1 MWVLLAASL
10 FCKENSPSI
19 LSKNIDYN
27 IYWLIYYHHYFSYF
41 SPCPHCLD
49 WTSSKSPLLQCR
61 PSSNG
66 QNTVELDSSIHLQI
80 HSLYVL
86 CAVKWQY
93 SFFKFKWH
101 MRHLILLEKNK
112 KLNIAIIEQTITCF
126 GVTPF
131 TNFALIKGYP
141 WTSYRSIQLSSIQPD
156 TGHWWLG
163 PLQTFWINKGAHK
176 MN

>member
-66 QNTVELDSSIHLQI
+66 QNTVELDSSIHLHI
-80 HSLYVL
+80 HSL

-93 SFFKFKWH
+93 SFFK
-101 MRHLILLEKNK
+101 
-112 KLNIAIIEQTITCF
+112 
-126 GVTPF
+126 F

>member
-1 MWVLLAASL
+1 MTDLLSSL
-10 FCKENSPSI
+10 LFILFTLSSLSWLNIFKKSSFTMSSFLKRAKYCGVGLLHPS
-19 LSKNIDYN
+19 
-27 IYWLIYYHHYFSYF
+27 
-41 SPCPHCLD
+41 
-49 WTSSKSPLLQCR
+49 T
-61 PSSNG
+61 
-66 QNTVELDSSIHLQI
+66 DSFFIC
-80 HSLYVL
+80 YVL

-163 PLQTFWINKGAHK
+163 PLQTFWINKGEHK